1 MQCISSVS
9 KTEKSDHDIVVCTLL
24 HPEFLPQP
32 TKKPIYVPSTPMDD
46 INFNSADWSSINSD
60 LLKVDWSSVLDPDIS
75 QNNAWDKFES
85 IVADTCKR
93 HAPSHTANMA
103 AESSKTAK
111 IPKSRRL
118 LLRKKKRLNARI
130 NAIKYRSILLNTS
143 KLQKLNKDRAELE
156 LLLKEDIKHQ
166 RLREETAVIER
177 IKLNPKAFYTY
188 AKRSSAFVSSV
199 GPLLDDKKVL
209 QSDPIK
215 MGAILQQQYAKAFSK
230 PNPDYPAEAYISNFL
245 ADNAVIS
252 DIDFSEQ
259 DFINAIKSMDRC
271 SATGPDKFP
280 VVILKECSVAL
291 APIITQLWRLSFS
304 SGHIASKFKTQT
316 VVPVFKKGNRSI
328 AENYRPVSLTS
339 HLIKLFERV
348 LRSKLVAFIEDNNI
362 IHHNQHGFRAGRSCL
377 TQLLHHIEDVMNDLN
392 NDINADVLYLDFS
405 KAFDKVDHS
414 ILLRKLHQ
422 YGIRG
427 KIHQWISSFLRGRTQ
442 HVVIDG
448 VASTIIDVISGVPQG
463 TVLGPLLFI
472 LYINDIFEV
481 VKNSKVKVFADD
493 SKLQKDIKTAVD
505 HFLLQDDL
513 AAVVKWASDNNMEL
527 NEDKF
532 QLLQHGKNQDLKQN
546 YSLPS
551 GKPLAPEVY
560 VKDLGVYVDT
570 DIRWRHHIA
579 LKSADAAKKAGWI
592 LRTFISRDKG
602 TMMLLFKSLVRSII
616 EYCCPLWSPHL
627 VCDIIQV
634 ESVQRSFTSK
644 ISGLSSLNYWERL
657 KQLNLYS
664 LQRRRERYMII
675 LIWKIYYNL
684 IPNDINIVFQQ
695 SGRRGVTCIRPLGS
709 SKFSSINTMRFNS
722 FSSTASALF
731 NTVPAEIKSISS
743 LTMFKSALDKF
754 LHTFPDTP
762 PTPGYIGQNRNSLL
776 EWAGSISH

>member
-1 MQCISSVS
+1 
-9 KTEKSDHDIVVCTLL
+9 
-24 HPEFLPQP
+24 
-32 TKKPIYVPSTPMDD
+32 
-46 INFNSADWSSINSD
+46 
-60 LLKVDWSSVLDPDIS
+60 
-75 QNNAWDKFES
+75 
-85 IVADTCKR
+85 VA
-93 HAPSHTANMA
+93 A
-103 AESSKTAK
+103 

-130 NAIKYRSILLNTS
+130 NAIKYISSPPRNSP
-143 KLQKLNKDRAELE
+143 KLQRLNDERAGLE
-156 LLLKEDIKHQ
+156 LSLKEDIKHQ
-166 RLREETAVIER
+166 RVREETAAIGR
-177 IKLNPKAFYTY
+177 IKLNPKAFYSY

-209 QSDPIK
+209 QSDPVK

-230 PNPDYPAEAYISNFL
+230 PNPAYPAEAYVSKFL
-245 ADNAVIS
+245 AENAVIS
-252 DIDFSEQ
+252 DIEFVNQ
-259 DFINAIKSMDRC
+259 DFIDAIKSMDRC

-280 VVILKECSVAL
+280 VVILKECSTTL
-291 APIITQLWRLSFS
+291 APIITHLWRSSLS
-304 SGHIASKFKTQT
+304 SGHIATKFKTQT

-348 LRSKLVAFIEDNNI
+348 LRSKLVAFIEGNNI
-362 IHHNQHGFRAGRSCL
+362 INHNQHGFRAGRSCL

-392 NDINADVLYLDFS
+392 NDVNADVLYLDFS
-405 KAFDKVDHS
+405 KAFDKVDHA
-414 ILLRKLHQ
+414 ILMKKLHQ

-427 KIHQWISSFLRGRTQ
+427 NMHQWISNFLRGSTQ

-448 VASTIIDVISGVPQG
+448 VTSAVIDVISGVPQG

-481 VKNSKVKVFADD
+481 VKHSKVKVFADD
-493 SKLQKDIKTAVD
+493 SKLHKDIKTAAD
-505 HFLLQDDL
+505 HRLLQEDL
-513 AAVVKWASDNNMEL
+513 AAVVKWASNNNMEL

-532 QLLQHGKNQDLKQN
+532 MLLHHGKNQDLKQH

-551 GKPLAPEVY
+551 GKDLKPEDY
-560 VKDLGVYVDT
+560 VKDLGVYVDA
-570 DIRWRHHIA
+570 DIRWRHHIV
-579 LKSADAAKKAGWI
+579 LKSAAAAKKAGWI
-592 LRTFISRDKG
+592 LRTFISRDKA

-644 ISGLSSLNYWERL
+644 ICGLNSSNYWERL

-684 IPNDINIVFQQ
+684 IPNDINIVFQH
-695 SGRRGVTCIRPLGS
+695 SGRRGITCIRPLGS
-709 SKFSSINTMRFNS
+709 SKFSSVNTMKFHS

-731 NTVPAEIKSISS
+731 NTVPADIKSITF
-743 LTMFKSALDKF
+743 LTTFKTELDKF